1 MSWLDLTWTAIV
13 IVANVGRW
21 PKIVNMQKRAQQRQ
35 DVAAGLNGI
44 RSSPTDFLIPPK
56 NFGRIPPH
64 KVINGMKVEEQIK
77 EKQEENGFGFG
88 FIFLTRKREFA
99 CSVFVKRR
107 NRNDDDE
114 QQKVNDW

>member
-13 IVANVGRW
+13 IVASVGRW